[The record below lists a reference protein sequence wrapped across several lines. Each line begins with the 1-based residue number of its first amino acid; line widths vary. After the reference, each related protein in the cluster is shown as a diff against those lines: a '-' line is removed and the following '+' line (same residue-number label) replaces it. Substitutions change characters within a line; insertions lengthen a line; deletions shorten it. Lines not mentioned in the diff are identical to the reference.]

1 MCEAVLCEQLQDL
14 KHKHEAA
21 KKAAREAKKM
31 EKNALRKR
39 TRLIKVPLCLCV
51 SAGRTFHVQDAV
63 CPHVHEWQAAKG
75 LSKADLQ
82 LLLDAKSKEV
92 EEAGWPSFDCVR
104 SFQRLPHFR
113 FHAFAFHPR
122 QRKWRGR
129 PPRLSESN
137 CMCVKSIFD
146 LHFSSWQADACSADC
161 NSRPICWEK
170 ELSFCS
176 FFVR

>member
-39 TRLIKVPLCLCV
+39 TRLIKAPLCLCV
-51 SAGRTFHVQDAV
+51 SAGRTFTCTV

-104 SFQRLPHFR
+104 SFPASPPFSFSCFR
-113 FHAFAFHPR
+113 FPSKAKEVEGPA
-122 QRKWRGR
+122 
-129 PPRLSESN
+129 SEA
-137 CMCVKSIFD
+137 K
-146 LHFSSWQADACSADC
+146 
-161 NSRPICWEK
+161 
-170 ELSFCS
+170 
-176 FFVR
+176 